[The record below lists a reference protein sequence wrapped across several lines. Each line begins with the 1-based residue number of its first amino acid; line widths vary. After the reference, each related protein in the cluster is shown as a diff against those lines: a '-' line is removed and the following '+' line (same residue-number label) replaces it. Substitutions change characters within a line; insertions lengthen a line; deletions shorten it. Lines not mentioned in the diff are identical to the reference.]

1 MTPDG
6 EKIMKL
12 LVANGGKLP
21 VGDKSSPEEIKEL
34 LQMSKNEFKRAAG
47 HLYKERRITISD
59 KEIRKN

>member
-1 MTPDG
+1 
-6 EKIMKL
+6 MKL